1 MNAVIVYDAME
12 KLFKAILI
20 FSTPLLNSAVLSPMT
35 LVMRKSKSGRLA
47 ACWAAWCLEQIRTL
61 SYI

>member
-47 ACWAAWCLEQIRTL
+47 ACWAAWCLE
-61 SYI
+61 